1 MINIALKEALKDLK
15 RQDRYGFIGGDE
27 RERLRVC
34 DAVIAAATGIL
45 EAAGPERAPEFF
57 SRIQRM
63 VDERP
68 DLDWK
73 KAFERKL
80 RATAFGEIS

>member
-1 MINIALKEALKDLK
+1 MIGVALQGALKDLK

-27 RERLRVC
+27 RERLKVC
-34 DAVIAAATGIL
+34 DAVISAATGII

-80 RATAFGEIS
+80 RATAFE

>member
-1 MINIALKEALKDLK
+1 MIGLALQGALKDLK

-27 RERLRVC
+27 RERLGLRRGDC
-34 DAVIAAATGIL
+34 RGDGIL

-80 RATAFGEIS
+80 RATAFE